1 MLPNA
6 TATTERAPRRTT
18 TNRRRG
24 LGRVDPAE
32 RKLATRGVDVGAA

>member
-18 TNRRRG
+18 TSRRG